1 MSNKAQLQLK
11 QPNVKLSVSKSLLPG
26 HKQCNLAK
34 CYSYQYGTR
43 PHIIVTNWLTP
54 IAIGEVEGLSETNH
68 VFHSIEGS
76 AHT

>member
-1 MSNKAQLQLK
+1 VTMMWGL
-11 QPNVKLSVSKSLLPG
+11 
-26 HKQCNLAK
+26 
-34 CYSYQYGTR
+34 
-43 PHIIVTNWLTP
+43 IVTNWLTP